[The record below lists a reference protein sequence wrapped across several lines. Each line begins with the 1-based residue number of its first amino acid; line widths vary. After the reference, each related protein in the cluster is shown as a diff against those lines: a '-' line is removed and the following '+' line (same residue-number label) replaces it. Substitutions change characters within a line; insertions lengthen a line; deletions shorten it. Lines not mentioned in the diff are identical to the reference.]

1 MTFRCVNAKSED
13 GLAEEH
19 KSRSLLSGSRPNCKC
34 TLLAESGRSDG
45 CDSSQKIPRM
55 VFRRIFKQFKIQTK
69 LYEIDKADEILK
81 NALDYFQSVDL
92 NSRDELNDF
101 LMGGH
106 G

>member
-1 MTFRCVNAKSED
+1 MVVILVRKFVAWYSVEYSNSSKFRK
-13 GLAEEH
+13 
-19 KSRSLLSGSRPNCKC
+19 
-34 TLLAESGRSDG
+34 
-45 CDSSQKIPRM
+45 
-55 VFRRIFKQFKIQTK
+55 K

>member
-1 MTFRCVNAKSED
+1 MVVILVRKFVAWYSVGYSNSSKFRK
-13 GLAEEH
+13 
-19 KSRSLLSGSRPNCKC
+19 
-34 TLLAESGRSDG
+34 
-45 CDSSQKIPRM
+45 
-55 VFRRIFKQFKIQTK
+55 K

-92 NSRDELNDF
+92 NSRDELNEF

>member
-1 MTFRCVNAKSED
+1 VAVYVRFWPKAD
-13 GLAEEH
+13 A
-19 KSRSLLSGSRPNCKC
+19 
-34 TLLAESGRSDG
+34 
-45 CDSSQKIPRM
+45 RM
-55 VFRRIFKQFKIQTK
+55 VVILLRKFLAWYSAGYSNSSKFRKK

-81 NALDYFQSVDL
+81 NALDYFQSADL